1 MVCLNNNYFTVLHF
15 TVLQQYLCRFNEE
28 SIVSGC
34 TGLVRTKHGNELEL
48 QKAVAGVGPIT
59 VAIDSRHTSFQV
71 YN

>member
-1 MVCLNNNYFTVLHF
+1 M
-15 TVLQQYLCRFNEE
+15 
-28 SIVSGC
+28 SGC